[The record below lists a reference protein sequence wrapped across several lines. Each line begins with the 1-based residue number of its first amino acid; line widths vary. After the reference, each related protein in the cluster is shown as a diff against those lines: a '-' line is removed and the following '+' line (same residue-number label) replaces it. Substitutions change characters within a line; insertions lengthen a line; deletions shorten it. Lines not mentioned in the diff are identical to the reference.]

1 MNDIHPTKMAA
12 KDSEGP
18 VSLSILFLL
27 LTVVS
32 LALPETDGRSDSS
45 IPLVS
50 PYALGPFDWSA
61 DWRWQY
67 DVQISKE
74 PVLEERT
81 HEASQVTRSLRAV
94 CECSHSLKG
103 LCIVQ
108 SLPTVVF
115 DIYLVPADSLSP

>member
-1 MNDIHPTKMAA
+1 MPRPKMAA
-12 KDSEGP
+12 KEGT
-18 VSLSILFLL
+18 VSVSILFVL

-67 DVQISKE
+67 EVQIGKE
-74 PVLEERT
+74 PVLEERAR
-81 HEASQVTRSLRAV
+81 EASQVTPSLRAV
-94 CECSHSLKG
+94 CECSCSLKE

-108 SLPTVVF
+108 SLRVVVF
-115 DIYLVPADSLSP
+115 DVYLVPAVSVSP

>member
-74 PVLEERT
+74 PVLEERA
-81 HEASQVTRSLRAV
+81 HEASQVTRSLGQCVSVA
-94 CECSHSLKG
+94 
-103 LCIVQ
+103 
-108 SLPTVVF
+108 TV
-115 DIYLVPADSLSP
+115 